1 MRNTK
6 LKKTIKVDCGC
17 YTKRRRNEYP
27 PIAEQL
33 DALYWAIKDD
43 AELSERFQAF
53 LAPIDRVKA
62 RHPKPAK

>member
-1 MRNTK
+1 MRYTQ
-6 LKKTIKVDCGC
+6 LKKTIRVDCGC

-43 AELSERFQAF
+43 DELAARFQAF

-62 RHPKPAK
+62 RHPKPQK